1 MKKKSRLRQMVSLG
15 FQQLNDPYYQG
26 MAAQIAFYLM
36 LSLVPMVI
44 LISQI
49 LGAVLGTTLDEAIGW
64 ILDNAEGTLGKTL
77 KSLLTYKSGGFTNI
91 IYIIIA
97 LWAASRAQ
105 FSMMRINNFIN
116 TEGWSTGTGYW
127 HERFRAILN
136 IFLTLI
142 AIIAALVFMSYG
154 GKALELLLGNATIWL
169 YLRWPIAL
177 VLFFMVIS
185 VYYYTMPEK
194 KVKIREIIP
203 GSIFASVGLLL
214 VSFLYSRYT
223 SSVANYD
230 IIYGSLAT
238 IVALMFWF
246 FFLAWV
252 FCLGMLFNKVW
263 ADTKKKI

>member
-1 MKKKSRLRQMVSLG
+1 MKEKNRFRRMVSLG
-15 FQQLNDPYYQG
+15 WQQLNDPYYQG
-26 MAAQIAFYLM
+26 MAAQIAFYFM
-36 LSLVPMVI
+36 LSLVPMVL

-49 LGAVLGTTLDEAIGW
+49 MGAVLGTTLDDAIGW

-77 KSLLTYKSGGFTNI
+77 KGLLTYKSGGLSNI
-91 IYIIIA
+91 IYVLIA

-105 FSMMRINNFIN
+105 FSMMRINNYIN
-116 TEGWSTGTGYW
+116 TEGWSTGTGYF
-127 HERFRAILN
+127 HERIRAVLN
-136 IFLTLI
+136 IFLTMI

-154 GKALELLLGNATIWL
+154 DKVIKLVLNDADLWL

-194 KVKIREIIP
+194 KVKIREIVP
-203 GSIFASVGLLL
+203 GSIFASAGLLL
-214 VSFLYSRYT
+214 VTFIYSRYT
-223 SSVANYD
+223 SSVADYD
-230 IIYGSLAT
+230 IIYGAMAT

-252 FCLGMLFNKVW
+252 FCLGMIFNKVW
-263 ADTKKKI
+263 KDTKKQ

>member
-1 MKKKSRLRQMVSLG
+1 MVSLG

-26 MAAQIAFYLM
+26 MAAQIAFYFM

-49 LGAVLGTTLDEAIGW
+49 MGAVLGTTLDEAIGW
-64 ILDNAEGTLGKTL
+64 ILDNAEGTLGTTL

-91 IYIIIA
+91 VYIIIA

-116 TEGWSTGTGYW
+116 TEGWSTG
-127 HERFRAILN
+127 
-136 IFLTLI
+136 
-142 AIIAALVFMSYG
+142 
-154 GKALELLLGNATIWL
+154 LLDNPAIWL

-177 VLFFMVIS
+177 VMFFMVIS

-203 GSIFASVGLLL
+203 GSIFASAGLLL
-214 VSFLYSRYT
+214 VTFCYSRYT

-263 ADTKKKI
+263 KDTKKSN

>member
-1 MKKKSRLRQMVSLG
+1 MREKSRFRKMVSLG

-36 LSLVPMVI
+36 LSLVPMVL

-49 LGAVLGTTLDEAIGW
+49 LGAVLGTTLDDAIGW
-64 ILDNAEGTLGKTL
+64 ILENAEGTLGTTL
-77 KSLLTYKSGGFTNI
+77 KNLLTYKSGGFTNI
-91 IYIIIA
+91 IYVLIA

-116 TEGWSTGTGYW
+116 TEGWSTGKGYW
-127 HERFRAILN
+127 HERLRAIIN

-142 AIIAALVFMSYG
+142 TIIVALVFMSYG
-154 GKALELLLGNATIWL
+154 GKVIELLLHDPEIWM

-177 VLFFMVIS
+177 GLFFMIIS

-194 KVKIREIIP
+194 KVRYREIIP

-214 VSFLYSRYT
+214 VTFFYSIYT
-223 SSVANYD
+223 SSVAKYD
-230 IIYGSLAT
+230 IIYGSMAT

-246 FFLAWV
+246 FFMAWT

-263 ADTKKKI
+263 SDTKR